1 MSLVLALPSKGSLYD
16 GTLALFGR
24 CGMAVQRDGR
34 GRGYW
39 GKLKHVDDVKVQF
52 LRAEEIPLRVE
63 AGDVALGLTGF
74 DLYQESC
81 HGSERSCVL
90 IRSLGFGHARLV
102 VAVPKVW
109 IDTQD
114 MHDLGEVAREIRQK
128 TGRGLRVGT
137 KFPRAVRR
145 FFAEHSIRDY
155 AIVDSLGATEGMPAS
170 GAADVVVDL
179 TSSGSTLAEND
190 LKEITGGTVIES
202 EASLLASSQTA
213 IWTED
218 NWGKLTRIIECLEAG
233 LRAEKRHLIHFTVS
247 AERLPKLLREL
258 TAECHCEA
266 GAETPGW
273 DTSGWDA
280 SGRDT
285 SGSDASGRDATH
297 NAAENARGVDPGPGA
312 SLSSLPIRSSVV
324 CPAANVYHAYR
335 VLRRAGATG
344 VSVLSPHLMF
354 AESSEAVA
362 GFARLLARH
371 EEAR

>member
-1 MSLVLALPSKGSLYD
+1 MSFVLALPSKGSLYD

-39 GKLKHVDDVKVQF
+39 GKLKHVDNVKVQF
-52 LRAEEIPLRVE
+52 LRAEEIPLRVD

-74 DLYQESC
+74 DLYKESC

-114 MHDLGEVAREIRQK
+114 MHDLAEVAREIRQK

-137 KFPRAVRR
+137 KFPRAVRQ

-190 LKEITGGTVIES
+190 LKEIAGGTVIES
-202 EASLLASSQTA
+202 EASLLASSQPA
-213 IWTED
+213 IWTEE
-218 NWGKLTRIIECLEAG
+218 NLALLTRIVECLEAG
-233 LRAEKRHLIHFTVS
+233 LRAEKRHLIHFTVV

-258 TAECHCEA
+258 TVECHCEA
-266 GAETPGW
+266 GGETV
-273 DTSGWDA
+273 
-280 SGRDT
+280 GREPLD
-285 SGSDASGRDATH
+285 
-297 NAAENARGVDPGPGA
+297 NAAETVRAGEAVHGGVPG
-312 SLSSLPIRSSVV
+312 SLPIRSSVV
-324 CPAANVYHAYR
+324 CPTASVYQAYR

-344 VSVLSPHLMF
+344 VSVLSPNLMF
-354 AESSEAVA
+354 AENSEAVA
-362 GFARLLARH
+362 GFERLLKRH
-371 EEAR
+371 DA

>member
-39 GKLKHVDDVKVQF
+39 GKLKHFDDVKVQF
-52 LRAEEIPLRVE
+52 LRAEEIPLRVD

-190 LKEITGGTVIES
+190 LKEISGGTVIES
-202 EASLLASSQTA
+202 EASLLASSQPA
-213 IWTED
+213 LWTEG
-218 NWGKLTRIIECLEAG
+218 NWAKLTRIVECLEAG
-233 LRAEKRHLIHFTVS
+233 LRAEKRHLIHFTVN

-258 TAECHCEA
+258 TVECHCEA

-273 DTSGWDA
+273 DVGD
-280 SGRDT
+280 
-285 SGSDASGRDATH
+285 
-297 NAAENARGVDPGPGA
+297 NAADLSRGVDPGPPAAVTG
-312 SLSSLPIRSSVV
+312 LPIRSSVV
-324 CPAANVYHAYR
+324 CPAANIYHAYR

-354 AESSEAVA
+354 AENSEAVA
-362 GFARLLARH
+362 GFARLLERH
-371 EEAR
+371 EGG